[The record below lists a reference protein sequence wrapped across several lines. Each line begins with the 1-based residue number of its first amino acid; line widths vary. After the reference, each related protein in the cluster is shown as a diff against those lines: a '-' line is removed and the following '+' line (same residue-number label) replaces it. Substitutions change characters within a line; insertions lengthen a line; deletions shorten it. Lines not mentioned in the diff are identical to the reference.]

1 MSIIFNLVH
10 KQIPKL
16 NSLNYKGSYD
26 LIYPNDKSKE
36 GLSVTS
42 VILEY
47 GGGKPTFAAKSYPYM
62 ARSMFQVKKSYKDLK
77 KNKPLGKTV
86 VTLKDFNLIK
96 AYALSLGVMDF
107 GVAKIEKDMI
117 FSNHAILYD
126 QAIVFSLEMDK
137 DSIEKAPHKDSGHEV
152 EKSYF
157 ELGKIVNK
165 IANYMRSLGYR
176 VQASPPDG
184 GDVNFVTL
192 AKAANLGEIGN
203 IGILISKGA
212 GPRQRLSAIFTD
224 ASISELDVNS
234 KEDYSWINDFCE
246 KCQQCVRTCPSQAI
260 FEHASR
266 DSLDKRIDYK
276 KCALPY
282 GTMHGCSICI
292 KVCPF
297 SLHGY
302 DRIKK
307 GYLKS
312 QKK

>member
-1 MSIIFNLVH
+1 MSIIFNQVH
-10 KQIPKL
+10 KQMPKL
-16 NSLNYKGSYD
+16 NSLNYKDSYD

-36 GLSVTS
+36 GLVVTS

-47 GGGKPTFAAKSYPYM
+47 GGGKSTFAYRTYPYM

-77 KNKPLGKTV
+77 KNKQVGKKI
-86 VTLKDFNLIK
+86 VTLKDFELIK
-96 AYALSLGVMDF
+96 NYAQLLGVMHF
-107 GVAKIEKDMI
+107 GVAKVEKEMI
-117 FSNHAILYD
+117 FSNHAVLYD

-137 DSIEKAPHKDSGHEV
+137 VAIEKAPHKDAGHEV
-152 EKSYF
+152 EKSYYK
-157 ELGKIVNK
+157 LGKIVNK
-165 IANYMRSLGYR
+165 VANYMRSLGYR

-203 IGILISKGA
+203 IGILISKVV
-212 GPRQRLSAIFTD
+212 GPRQRLAAIFTD
-224 ASISELDVNS
+224 ASVSELDVNS
-234 KEDYSWINDFCE
+234 KEDYSWINDFCI

-260 FEHASR
+260 FENASK
-266 DSLDKRIDYK
+266 DNLDKRIDYK

-282 GTMHGCSICI
+282 GTTQGCSICI

-297 SLHGY
+297 SIHGY

-307 GYLKS
+307 GFFKS
-312 QKK
+312 KSI